1 MMSAVVGAGA
11 GTARAMACAAAGEGR
26 MTARARASTNGGSAA
41 GWRVARW
48 GEGRAGR
55 SRVSGGVGG
64 GFSGVAL
71 GGAGRA
77 GADKLTAAVA
87 VNGKRAP
94 SIDEMD
100 MDPEHVKFASQDELD
115 QSEIMKCKDGVCSY
129 VIDDIIA
136 PVKSDME
143 QMRSNILDIVG
154 RKNPLLLAAADQIF
168 GAGGKRLRPVLV
180 FLVARATAQLMDM
193 DDITER
199 QRRLAEITEMIH
211 TASLVHDDVLDDCDT
226 RRGAETIHTLYGTRV
241 AILAGDFLFA
251 QSSWY
256 LANLDNLEV
265 IKLISQ
271 VIADFA
277 DGEIS
282 QAGALFNCDVTLE
295 GYLEKSHNK
304 TASLIAASC
313 KSAAVFSEVSE
324 DVKMDMYEYGKHLG
338 LAFQIVDDILDFTQS
353 EAQLGKPK
361 GQDLASGNLTAPCIF
376 ALGRNSRLRELI
388 ETQFAD
394 PEDLAEAI
402 EIVNE
407 SGIEDA
413 RRLAREEADMALA
426 ALKGLPEGKAKT
438 SLVDMV
444 GYVLERLY

>member
-1 MMSAVVGAGA
+1 MMTATAPRAWAAARFAVAS
-11 GTARAMACAAAGEGR
+11 TTAGEGR
-26 MTARARASTNGGSAA
+26 MTARARANPGEGSRPAGG
-41 GWRVARW
+41 RVARW
-48 GEGRAGR
+48 GA
-55 SRVSGGVGG
+55 RVGNARWVNGGVGG
-64 GFSGVAL
+64 GFSV
-71 GGAGRA
+71 GGAVNGN
-77 GADKLTAAVA
+77 KVVAAVA
-87 VNGKRAP
+87 VNGKASRP

-115 QSEIMKCKDGVCSY
+115 NSAAMMCKDGVCSY
-129 VIDDIIA
+129 VIDDITA
-136 PVKSDME
+136 PVQSDME

-376 ALGRNSRLRELI
+376 ALGRDPRLRELI
-388 ETQFAD
+388 ETRFAK

-413 RRLAREEADMALA
+413 RRMAREEADQALA
-426 ALKGLPEGKAKT
+426 ALKGLPEGEAKT